1 MNMYLV
7 TLISQFLSHIDYG
20 NKIMKD
26 SKNNDSREQIGFWK
40 RFTFFIKLKVSDF
53 WTAILYI
60 IAP

>member
-1 MNMYLV
+1 MNTYLV

-53 WTAILYI
+53 
-60 IAP
+60 